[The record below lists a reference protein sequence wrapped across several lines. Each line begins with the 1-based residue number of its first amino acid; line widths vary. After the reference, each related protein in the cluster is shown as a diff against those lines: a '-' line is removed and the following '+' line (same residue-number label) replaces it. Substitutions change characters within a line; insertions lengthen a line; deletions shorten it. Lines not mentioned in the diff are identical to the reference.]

1 MFSKIKTDRYTPNL
15 SERIDLAAKAL
26 TKADAILIGAG
37 AGFSAA
43 AGLKYS
49 GLEFLREFADYIKKY
64 HFHDL
69 YSSSFYDFKTEE
81 ERWARWAR
89 HIDFI
94 RFRPG
99 AMPLYLELLELV
111 NHKNYFVITTNV
123 DVQFR
128 KAGFDNDRIFE
139 VQGDYGLMQCA
150 RACHHTLYDD
160 RRTVEDINANAHD
173 LTVDSRFV
181 PHCPMC
187 GGKMDVHV
195 RVNGI
200 FIEDAHWHSMAERY
214 YSFVEKYKSSRLVL
228 LELGVGF
235 NTPTIIRYPFEQIT
249 YADQDATL
257 IRLNSDYPQC
267 FPEIQRQTISFSE
280 EMSSVI
286 AKIKQSEDHLL
297 PPTPRF
303 G

>member
-15 SERIDLAAKAL
+15 SERIDLAAKSL

-37 AGFSAA
+37 TGFSAA

-49 GLEFLREFADYIKKY
+49 GLEFEREFADYIKKY
-64 HFHDL
+64 HFPDL

-123 DVQFR
+123 DAQFR

-150 RACHHTLYDD
+150 RACHDTLYDD
-160 RRTVEDINANAHD
+160 GRTVEDINANAHD

-181 PHCPMC
+181 PHCPVC

-195 RVNGI
+195 RVNGN
-200 FIEDAHWHSMAERY
+200 FVEDAHWHSMAERY

-267 FPEIQRQTISFSE
+267 SPEIHRQTISFSE

-286 AKIKQSEDHLL
+286 AKLKQSEDHLL
-297 PPTPRF
+297 PPTPRL